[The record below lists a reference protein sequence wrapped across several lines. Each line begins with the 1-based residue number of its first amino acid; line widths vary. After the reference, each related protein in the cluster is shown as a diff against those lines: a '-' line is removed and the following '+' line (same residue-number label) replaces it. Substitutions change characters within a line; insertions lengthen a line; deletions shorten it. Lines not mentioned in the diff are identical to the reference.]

1 MPRDPETLIDIQNAI
16 VRIGRY
22 TASVNRVALEAN
34 DEKLSAIL
42 YQITIIG
49 EATKRLSSDLR
60 EQHPNIPW
68 REMAGMRDVIVHE
81 YDQLDF
87 EVIWDVVQNKL
98 PELQTLIQPLLKQ
111 P

>member
-1 MPRDPETLIDIQNAI
+1 MPRDQESLIDIANAI
-16 VRIGRY
+16 RRALRY
-22 TASVNRVALEAN
+22 ADGISRPKLEAD

-49 EATKRLSSDLR
+49 EATKRLSQPLR
-60 EQHPNIPW
+60 QQHLEIPW

-87 EVIWDVVQNKL
+87 DIVWDVIQNKL
-98 PELQTLIQPLLKQ
+98 PELLRLIEALL
-111 P
+111 

>member
-1 MPRDPETLIDIQNAI
+1 MRPDQESLIDIANAI
-16 VRIGRY
+16 RRILRY
-22 TASVNRVALEAN
+22 TNGISKLELETN

-49 EATKRLSSDLR
+49 EATKRLSQEVR
-60 EQHPNIPW
+60 QQHPEIPW

-87 EVIWDVVQNKL
+87 DVVWDVVENKSL
-98 PELQTLIQPLLKQ
+98 ELLVLLDSLL
-111 P
+111 

>member
-1 MPRDPETLIDIQNAI
+1 MSRDQESLIDIASAI
-16 VRIGRY
+16 RRALRY
-22 TASVNRVALEAN
+22 TDSISRSQLEAN

-49 EATKRLSSDLR
+49 EATKRLSQQFR
-60 EQHPNIPW
+60 QQHPEIPW

-87 EVIWDVVQNKL
+87 DVVWDVVQNKL
-98 PELQTLIQPLLKQ
+98 PELQSLIEVLL
-111 P
+111 

>member
-1 MPRDPETLIDIQNAI
+1 MRPDQESLIDIANAI
-16 VRIGRY
+16 RRILRY
-22 TASVNRVALEAN
+22 TNGISKLELESN

-49 EATKRLSSDLR
+49 EATKRLSQEVR
-60 EQHPNIPW
+60 QQHPEIPW

-87 EVIWDVVQNKL
+87 DVVWDVVENKL
-98 PELQTLIQPLLKQ
+98 SELLVLLDSLL
-111 P
+111 